1 LPEARHSLRR
11 AVHRSLVRRI
21 AIGAVSLAAVL
32 GGVTY
37 FVIRDEVGVEVIA
50 LARRQVDRFSLQ
62 SGHLLDRPELP
73 DPTTLQ
79 EQLDLFAQTQ
89 PRHDWGE
96 FVVVEIRDL
105 EHRLVAQRLG
115 PEDLPLAAAVAA
127 MRPPSRT
134 RLSPGGFSFET
145 LRVGGRPYILIHE
158 PMRNLAGDQVG
169 WLRAAFKLSEQTIHD
184 LRVRLLRGI
193 LIVIAIVLL
202 TALLLYPILMELVRR
217 LTRFSANLL
226 EANLDTLQ
234 VIGSAVAKRDNET
247 QAHSARV
254 TLTAVRMAEYLD
266 LSRHE
271 IQRLIKG
278 ALLHDVGKIAIHD
291 EILLKPGRLT
301 EAEFEVMKT
310 HVTHGAEIVHG
321 SAWLDGASNVVRY
334 HHEKFDGSGYLAGL
348 AGEQIPRLA
357 RIFALA
363 DVFDALTSKRPYKE
377 AKSLEETMTI
387 LEASRGSHFDPQLLD
402 AFEAI
407 SSEVY
412 QEINGRHNE
421 ELNSLL
427 AQTVGKYFTGD
438 LEALEP

>member
-1 LPEARHSLRR
+1 MPETKHSLRR
-11 AVHRSLVRRI
+11 AVHRTLVRRI
-21 AIGAVSLAAVL
+21 AIGALGLAVVL
-32 GGVTY
+32 GVVTY

-73 DPTTLQ
+73 DSATLQ
-79 EQLDLFAQTQ
+79 KQIDLFSQTQ
-89 PRHDWGE
+89 PSHHWGE

-105 EHRLVAQRLG
+105 DHRLLAQRSD
-115 PEDLPLAAAVAA
+115 PEDRRLAETVAA
-127 MRPPSRT
+127 MPPHSRA
-134 RLSPGGFSFET
+134 RLTESGFSFQT
-145 LRVGGRPYILIHE
+145 RRVGGRPYILIQE

-169 WLRAAFKLSEQTIHD
+169 WLRAAFKLSDPTIHD
-184 LRVRLLRGI
+184 LRMRLLRGI
-193 LIVIAIVLL
+193 LIVVAIVLV

-254 TLTAVRMAEYLD
+254 TLTAVRLAEHLG

-301 EAEFEVMKT
+301 EEEFEVMKT
-310 HVTHGAEIVHG
+310 HVTHGADIVHG
-321 SAWLDGASNVVRY
+321 SAWLGGASNVVRY
-334 HHEKFDGSGYLAGL
+334 HHEKFDGSGYLVGL

-363 DVFDALTSKRPYKE
+363 DVFDALTSERPYKE
-377 AKSLEETMTI
+377 AKPLEETMAI
-387 LEASRGSHFDPQLLD
+387 LEDSRGSHFDPQLLD
-402 AFEAI
+402 AFEMI

-412 QEINGRHNE
+412 NEITGRDAA
-421 ELNSLL
+421 ELNDLL
-427 AQTVGKYFTGD
+427 GQMVGRYFSGD